1 MKEYKL
7 SKDSNE
13 TFLVDSDPCKVIESY
28 LESLPSKGEPWIETQ
43 NRSGKLTRIYH
54 GVCPYC
60 NNPTF
65 LVGYETR
72 NNNSSVP
79 YMRHYKKSVPLLAEY
94 NETAYRTCILAS
106 GNFSSFGD
114 LSKNRKKT
122 DPLSTQILNT
132 VKSQLDRIF
141 YILEQDTSIYFSPNQ
156 KIQMLRDYL
165 SASGY
170 NYSSSYINNLPWT
183 FANVLKAKNLYH
195 QRIKANSDVDKV
207 LSLLK
212 NIRLDPIG
220 KTDLKRINSDGQ
232 SFINLFCEFRNL
244 RIDKKSGEQSIDF
257 RIYTKTKNS
266 IDEIYKKAFQIN
278 LTRFTNLIN
287 RKRSDYRQEQWEE
300 MKAKIDEIQ

>member
-1 MKEYKL
+1 
-7 SKDSNE
+7 
-13 TFLVDSDPCKVIESY
+13 
-28 LESLPSKGEPWIETQ
+28 
-43 NRSGKLTRIYH
+43 
-54 GVCPYC
+54 
-60 NNPTF
+60 
-65 LVGYETR
+65 
-72 NNNSSVP
+72 
-79 YMRHYKKSVPLLAEY
+79 MRHYKKTVPLLAEY

-266 IDEIYKKAFQIN
+266 IDEIYKKAIQIN